1 MMSKK
6 MRMKL
11 FVAALILAVYSSIV
25 LARGIACENY
35 CSINYS
41 DHIAVCNKIFGPG
54 GEQSNPDRLKECKDT
69 AWKNYEN
76 CMTNCTN
83 EQ

>member
-1 MMSKK
+1 

-25 LARGIACENY
+25 LARGTACENY
-35 CSINYS
+35 CSIIYS
-41 DHIAVCNKIFGPG
+41 DHLAICNKIFGPG
-54 GEQSNPDRLKECKDT
+54 GEQPNHDKLEKCRDT

-76 CMTNCTN
+76 CMNNCTN

>member
-1 MMSKK
+1 
-6 MRMKL
+6 MKL

-35 CSINYS
+35 CLIIYS
-41 DHIAVCNKIFGPG
+41 EHFAICNKIFGPG
-54 GEQSNPDRLKECKDT
+54 GEQQNPDRLKECKDT

-76 CMTNCTN
+76 CMNNCTN